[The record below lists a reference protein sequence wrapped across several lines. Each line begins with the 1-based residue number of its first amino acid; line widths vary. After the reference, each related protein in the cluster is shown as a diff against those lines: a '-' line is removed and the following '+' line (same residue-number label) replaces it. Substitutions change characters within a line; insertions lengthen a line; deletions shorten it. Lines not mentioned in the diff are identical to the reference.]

1 MAKKKSLIDKL
12 NSFIFSRALLPQIIP
27 LSLRLL
33 ALVSLVGLFFGI
45 IRTLF
50 DLQLFLH
57 HNVEESLRQL
67 LLNVITIL
75 AVVEVIKTIMS
86 YLSEGRVKVT
96 YIVDTVLIV
105 MLNEVISLWFKGP
118 GFYSV
123 LILAIIISLL
133 IMVRLLAIRF
143 SPDND

>member
-1 MAKKKSLIDKL
+1 MAKKKSSIDKL
-12 NSFIFSRALLPQIIP
+12 NSFVFSRALLSQIIP

-33 ALVSLVGLFFGI
+33 ALVSLIGLFFGI
-45 IRTLF
+45 IRTLI

-67 LLNVITIL
+67 LLNVITLL

-86 YLSEGRVKVT
+86 YLTEGRVKVT

-118 GFYSV
+118 SFYSV
-123 LILAIIISLL
+123 LVLIIIISLL